1 MSDRNEICAALIQA
15 QGKFRPILRT
25 ATNPHFRSK
34 YATLDAIIDA
44 TRDALGGEG
53 LAVSQLLTPQ
63 NTLRTVLMHISG
75 QTIESEINLF
85 LNKQDSQGNGSAIT
99 YARRYALSAILGVAS
114 EDDDDGNAS
123 AKPGKSTTTST
134 EERIRSIC
142 GECQTEED
150 WRQAKGALKAQ
161 GLLTAD
167 GIRLVTDLWAQWDA
181 GREAS
186 ELDAAFEKQINQG
199 E

>member
-15 QGKFRPILRT
+15 QGKFSPILRT

-114 EDDDDGNAS
+114 EDDDDGNGAAKKTKLTSEEIKAAIS
-123 AKPGKSTTTST
+123 A
-134 EERIRSIC
+134 IC
-142 GECQTEED
+142 AGCETAED
-150 WRQAKGALKAQ
+150 WAEARATMEAR
-161 GLLTAD
+161 GLLTVD
-167 GIRLVTDLWAQWDA
+167 GKAHAKTMWEQWDA
-181 GREAS
+181 AIKEAES
-186 ELDAAFEKQINQG
+186 LDKQFNALKG
-199 E
+199 AE